1 MKAIKRF
8 FLIGGV
14 LLLLLSVVNIVINTE
29 LEYDNQ
35 ALCIY
40 IDYAIITL
48 IISGMTLLIGI
59 TFLIVSANTD
69 TDDDFGHITRKF

>member
-8 FLIGGV
+8 FLITGIIC
-14 LLLLLSVVNIVINTE
+14 LLFSLLTLGMNTE

-40 IDYAIITL
+40 IDYAITTL

-69 TDDDFGHITRKF
+69 DDDFSHIVRKY